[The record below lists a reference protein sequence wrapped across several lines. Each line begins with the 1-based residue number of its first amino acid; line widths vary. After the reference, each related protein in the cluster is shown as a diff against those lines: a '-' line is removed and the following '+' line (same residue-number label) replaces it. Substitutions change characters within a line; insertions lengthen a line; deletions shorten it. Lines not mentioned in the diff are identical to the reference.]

1 MNFFDNILHSD
12 GKYVKASSFL
22 RRYDKRMNKQWI
34 GILIVG
40 MTLGT
45 SWAIRGQFGHE
56 QGAAWAGAIGA
67 LSLVAVSK
75 RQDWYSKMLTIALS
89 SAVGWG
95 AGGMISYGIVVG
107 YGRSTSFPNALFG
120 LTMLFLIGGLFGLL
134 GGGLTGLTLESSE
147 TKKVRWGNLVAEMT
161 AGGLILYYFLVRQ
174 LEFLMTPPRSEAW
187 AVCLG
192 AGIAML
198 WYMARN
204 KFRSALR
211 VALIASLGGGFGF
224 AFGNF
229 LQIIGNILEINF
241 NMWNVMEY
249 SIGFFGGISLAYG
262 VLSSSWPDKSPAP
275 EKWENK
281 AALLIVFVLIPF
293 IVFSQSLGYNRFL
306 ERFKDLSNPVLF
318 ALLSSILAA
327 AVFIITAILTC
338 YRMNHSL
345 NGFRRKDVII
355 ILLTFFAAYITVS
368 YIVTGALTGT
378 FLLNHHLYWVNFIVI
393 ILLLRKQFNAFP
405 DKTSDELNYSR
416 WILWVTCILIFII
429 ILTLILVNIH
439 GDIPGSHNRFQV

>member
-1 MNFFDNILHSD
+1 M
-12 GKYVKASSFL
+12 K
-22 RRYDKRMNKQWI
+22 KQWI

-45 SWAIRGQFGHE
+45 SWAVRGQFGHE

-67 LSLVAVSK
+67 LALVVVSK
-75 RQDWYSKMLTIALS
+75 RQDWYTKMFTITLS

-107 YGRSTSFPNALFG
+107 YGRSISYPNALYG
-120 LTMLFLIGGLFGLL
+120 LIMLFLIGGLFGLL

-147 TKKVRWGNLVAEMT
+147 SKKVKWGNLVAEMT
-161 AGGLILYYFLVRQ
+161 AGGLILYYLLVHQ

-192 AGIAML
+192 AGLAML

-204 KFRSALR
+204 RFRSAFR
-211 VALIASLGGGFGF
+211 VALITALGGGFGF

-229 LQIIGNILEINF
+229 LQIIGNILEIKF

-249 SIGFFGGISLAYG
+249 SIGFFGGTSLAYA
-262 VLSSSWPDKSPAP
+262 VFSSAWPEESFAP
-275 EKWENK
+275 EKWESK
-281 AALLIVFVLIPF
+281 TALLIVFVFIPF

-306 ERFKDLSNPVLF
+306 ARFKDLANPAF
-318 ALLSSILAA
+318 PALLSSLAGI
-327 AVFIITAILTC
+327 AVFVIVALITCSRLN
-338 YRMNHSL
+338 RSR
-345 NGFRRKDVII
+345 NGFRRTDVMIV
-355 ILLTFFAAYITVS
+355 LLTYFAAYITVS

-378 FLLNHHLYWVNFIVI
+378 FLLNHHLYWVNF
-393 ILLLRKQFNAFP
+393 
-405 DKTSDELNYSR
+405 
-416 WILWVTCILIFII
+416 FII
-429 ILTLILVNIH
+429 IFLLPKQYPSFFDDLSADLNGKKWLLWITGIIIFIMLLTLIAVNIH
-439 GDIPGSHNRFQV
+439 GELPGSHIRFQV

>member
-1 MNFFDNILHSD
+1 MQ
-12 GKYVKASSFL
+12 
-22 RRYDKRMNKQWI
+22 KQWI

-75 RQDWYSKMLTIALS
+75 RQDWYAKMFTIALS

-107 YGRSTSFPNALFG
+107 YGRSISYPNALYG
-120 LTMLFLIGGLFGLL
+120 LVMLFLIGGLFGLL

-147 TKKVRWGNLVAEMT
+147 EKKVKWGNLVAEMT
-161 AGGLILYYFLVRQ
+161 AGGMILYYFLVHQ

-192 AGIAML
+192 AGLAML

-204 KFRSALR
+204 GFRSAFR
-211 VALIASLGGGFGF
+211 VSLITALGGGFGF

-229 LQIIGNILEINF
+229 MQIIGNILEINF

-249 SIGFFGGISLAYG
+249 SIGFFGGISLSYSIF
-262 VLSSSWPDKSPAP
+262 SSTWPEKSPIP

-281 AALLIVFVLIPF
+281 TALLIVFVFIPF
-293 IVFSQSLGYNRFL
+293 IIFSQSMGYNRFL
-306 ERFKDLSNPVLF
+306 ERFKDLANPVIP
-318 ALLSSILAA
+318 ALVSSIAGVT
-327 AVFIITAILTC
+327 VFITVGIITCFRL
-338 YRMNHSL
+338 NHSH
-345 NGFRRKDVII
+345 NGFRRYDVMIV
-355 ILLTFFAAYITVS
+355 LLTYFAAYITIS

-378 FLLNHHLYWVNFIVI
+378 FLLNHHLYWANF
-393 ILLLRKQFNAFP
+393 
-405 DKTSDELNYSR
+405 
-416 WILWVTCILIFII
+416 FII
-429 ILTLILVNIH
+429 ILLIRKQYPSFFEDLSADINGKRWLLWLAGIIILIMLLALIAVNTH
-439 GDIPGSHNRFQV
+439 GEIPGSHNRFQV

>member
-1 MNFFDNILHSD
+1 M
-12 GKYVKASSFL
+12 K
-22 RRYDKRMNKQWI
+22 KQWI

-45 SWAIRGQFGHE
+45 SWAVRGQFGHE

-75 RQDWYSKMLTIALS
+75 RQDWYSKLLTIALS

-107 YGRSTSFPNALFG
+107 YGRSTSFPNALYG

-147 TKKVRWGNLVAEMT
+147 SKKVKWGSLVAEMT

-192 AGIAML
+192 AGTAML

-204 KFRSALR
+204 KFRSAMR
-211 VALIASLGGGFGF
+211 VAMITALGGGSGF

-229 LQIIGNILEINF
+229 LQIIGNILQINF

-262 VLSSSWPDKSPAP
+262 VFSSYWPEESYAP
-275 EKWENK
+275 VKWENK

-306 ERFKDLSNPVLF
+306 ERFQDLSNPEIF
-318 ALLSSILAA
+318 ALLSSISAA
-327 AVFIITAILTC
+327 AVFLLTALLTC
-338 YRMNHSL
+338 YRVNHSAG
-345 NGFRRKDVII
+345 GFRRKDVMI

-378 FLLNHHLYWVNFIVI
+378 FLLNHHLYWLNFII
-393 ILLLRKQFNAFP
+393 IALLLRQQFPAFN
-405 DKTSDELNYSR
+405 DKTSDELNYKR
-416 WILWVTCILIFII
+416 WGLWVAGILILII
-429 ILTLILVNIH
+429 ILTIILVNIH
-439 GDIPGSHNRFQV
+439 AEIPGSHNRFQV

>member
-1 MNFFDNILHSD
+1 M
-12 GKYVKASSFL
+12 K
-22 RRYDKRMNKQWI
+22 KQWI

-45 SWAIRGQFGHE
+45 SWAVRGQFGHE

-75 RQDWYSKMLTIALS
+75 RQDWYSKMFTIALS
-89 SAVGWG
+89 SAAGWG

-107 YGRSTSFPNALFG
+107 YGRSISYPNALFG
-120 LTMLFLIGGLFGLL
+120 LIMLFLIGALFGLL

-147 TKKVRWGNLVAEMT
+147 TKKVKWGNLVAEMT
-161 AGGLILYYFLVRQ
+161 AGGLILYYFLVSQ

-211 VALIASLGGGFGF
+211 VALITSLGGGFGF

-229 LQIIGNILEINF
+229 LQILGNILEINF

-262 VLSSSWPDKSPAP
+262 VFSSYWPEESYAP

-281 AALLIVFVLIPF
+281 AALLIVFVFIPF

-306 ERFKDLSNPVLF
+306 ERFKDLSNPEF
-318 ALLSSILAA
+318 SALVSSLAGA
-327 AVFIITAILTC
+327 AVIITVAIITC
-338 YRMNHSL
+338 HRLNHSK
-345 NGFRRKDVII
+345 NIFRRKDVML
-355 ILLTFFAAYITVS
+355 ILLIYFAAYITVS
-368 YIVTGALTGT
+368 YIVTGALTGK
-378 FLLNHHLYWVNFIVI
+378 FLLNHHLYWVNYII
-393 ILLLRKQFNAFP
+393 ILVLLRKQFAAFL
-405 DKTSDELNYSR
+405 DNLSVELNGKR
-416 WILWVTCILIFII
+416 WLLWVSGIIFFII
-429 ILTLILVNIH
+429 LLTLILVNIH
-439 GDIPGSHNRFQV
+439 GEIPGSHNRFQV

>member
-1 MNFFDNILHSD
+1 M
-12 GKYVKASSFL
+12 K
-22 RRYDKRMNKQWI
+22 KQWI

-45 SWAIRGQFGHE
+45 SWAVRGQFGHE

-67 LSLVAVSK
+67 LSLVAVSN
-75 RQDWYSKMLTIALS
+75 RQDWYSKILTIALS
-89 SAVGWG
+89 SATGWG

-107 YGRSTSFPNALFG
+107 FGRSTSFPNALFG

-147 TKKVRWGNLVAEMT
+147 TKKVRWGNLIAEMT
-161 AGGLILYYFLVRQ
+161 AGGLIFYYFLVGQ

-187 AVCLG
+187 AICLG
-192 AGIAML
+192 AGTAML
-198 WYMARN
+198 WYMTRN

-211 VALIASLGGGFGF
+211 VALITALGGGFGF

-262 VLSSSWPDKSPAP
+262 VFSSSWPEKSFEP

-281 AALLIVFVLIPF
+281 TAFLIVFVLIPF

-306 ERFKDLSNPVLF
+306 GKFKDLSNPELF
-318 ALLSSILAA
+318 ALLSSLSTG
-327 AVFIITAILTC
+327 AVLITTAILTC
-338 YRMNHSL
+338 HRVNNSRA
-345 NGFRRKDVII
+345 GFRRKDVLM

-378 FLLNHHLYWVNFIVI
+378 FLLNHHLYWVNYFI
-393 ILLLRKQFNAFP
+393 ILFLLTRKYPAFFENLSSEP
-405 DKTSDELNYSR
+405 DCKSWLIWFSG
-416 WILWVTCILIFII
+416 LLIFII
-429 ILTLILVNIH
+429 LLALILINIH
-439 GDIPGSHNRFQV
+439 GEIPGTHNRFQV